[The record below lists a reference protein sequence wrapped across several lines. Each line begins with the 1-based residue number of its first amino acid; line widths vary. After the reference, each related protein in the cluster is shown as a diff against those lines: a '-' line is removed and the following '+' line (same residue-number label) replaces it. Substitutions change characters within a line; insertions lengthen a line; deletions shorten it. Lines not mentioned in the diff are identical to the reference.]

1 MSRFELP
8 KEDQNVKVSVE
19 KKEGSVVSLEV
30 EAPVEVVQE
39 ALDKAYRSMVKRVTV
54 PGFRKGKAPRH
65 LLERHVGKEALAEE
79 AMRDT
84 LPGLYEQA
92 VEEAKIEPVD
102 DPEFDDIHFEQG
114 EPVKFKAQVY
124 VRPEVVLGDYE
135 SISVPFEN
143 PTLTDEE
150 VDSQFELLRERMADL
165 RPLPEDAQLVQGNYV
180 TCHVTGIEGEDF
192 KPEIDQDLNYVEVG
206 GEIPMIPGLGE
217 ALIGMNKGE
226 TKEFVGVYR
235 PQAENVP
242 ADDAAVDAES
252 DEEAAK
258 AAETDAASENT
269 AEAADSEKGAASG
282 TPEDTVAD
290 PQEDAA
296 EADPDSADEDA
307 LPKSAK
313 FSVTVKETYQKHIP
327 DDEEVLKNMN
337 KATLEEAKADLRQR
351 IMAIKVDRARKQFT
365 DKVED
370 AVIEKAAMDI
380 PRVMILRRAEDILR
394 RFDDRLKEAGT
405 DLGNYLASSGRSVD
419 ELREEVEN
427 QARAEVRR
435 DLALDALAEKEQ
447 IQVSQQTI
455 DRVVEALA
463 KEAGRE
469 VGTIRTT
476 LQLRGAM
483 ASIEQDLARVE
494 AVRKLAVEA
503 ALRAGTPFP
512 AEEVEMTEGAESETT
527 QDEVSAPAE
536 GAADGLAEAES
547 MLGTEEA
554 TDASDPVQ
562 AKETAAESKN
572 ATADEE
578 KAEEPKQ

>member
-1 MSRFELP
+1 M
-8 KEDQNVKVSVE
+8 KVSVE